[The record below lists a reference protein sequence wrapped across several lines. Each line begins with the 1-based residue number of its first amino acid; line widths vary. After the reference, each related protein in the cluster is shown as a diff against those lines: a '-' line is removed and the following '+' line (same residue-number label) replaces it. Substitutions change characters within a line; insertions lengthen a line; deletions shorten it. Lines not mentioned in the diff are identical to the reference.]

1 MSYPFKLN
9 GYIYSPKTKAG
20 FLRMKRMGIPRPL
33 FSIQDR
39 LQKVLFARYK
49 VLIRKLLKDLKKQLV
64 QNNITLDSAPEDD
77 SLEALMK
84 FFEEEGKKLAE
95 ENEKMIGRINLNT
108 IANTLETQWLQ
119 EEQPEETGQFVQT
132 VENIFKTEQEDYLG
146 RLFEDADDKTR
157 KLIISYSI
165 DKEKFFEQNLENIRR
180 LYLNNS
186 LERIK
191 GEEDY
196 IKRKILG
203 RIIDYA
209 EGRSDKLKLDDLSK
223 EAYETGQN
231 ITRLFARD
239 QMQRFNKACTLSTFQ
254 NAGVTKVKWVTSND
268 GRVRKSHRELNGKIF
283 DVRDLPPEVD
293 DYNCRCGLIP
303 VEWSDN

>member
-39 LQKVLFARYK
+39 LQRVLFARYK

-268 GRVRKSHRELNGKIF
+268 GRVRKSHKELNGKIF
-283 DVRDLPPEVD
+283 DVRNLPPEVD
-293 DYNCRCGLIP
+293 DYNCRCGLVP
-303 VEWSDN
+303 VEWADD

>member
-39 LQKVLFARYK
+39 LQRVLFVRYK

-119 EEQPEETGQFVQT
+119 EEHPEETGQFVQT

-209 EGRSDKLKLDDLSK
+209 EGRSDKLKLDDVSK

-268 GRVRKSHRELNGKIF
+268 GRVRKSHKELNGKIF
-283 DVRDLPPEVD
+283 DVRNLPPEVD
-293 DYNCRCGLIP
+293 DYNCRCGLVP
-303 VEWSDN
+303 VEWSSD

>member
-39 LQKVLFARYK
+39 LQRVLFARYK

-223 EAYETGQN
+223 EAYETGLN
-231 ITRLFARD
+231 VTRLFARD

-268 GRVRKSHRELNGKIF
+268 GRVRKSHKELNGKIF
-283 DVRDLPPEVD
+283 DVRNLPPEVD
-293 DYNCRCGLIP
+293 DYNCRCGLVP
-303 VEWSDN
+303 VEWSSD

>member
-20 FLRMKRMGIPRPL
+20 FIRMKRMGIPRPL
-33 FSIQDR
+33 FSIQDQ
-39 LQKVLFARYK
+39 LQKTLYTKYR
-49 VLIRKLLKDLKKQLV
+49 VLIRKLLKDLKRQLV

-77 SLEALMK
+77 SLEALLK
-84 FFEEEGKKLAE
+84 FFEEEGKRLAE

-108 IANTLETQWLQ
+108 VANTLETEWLQ
-119 EEQPEETGQFVQT
+119 EEPAEETGQFVQKI
-132 VENIFKTEQEDYLG
+132 ENLFKKEQEDYLG
-146 RLFEDADDKTR
+146 RLFDDADDRTR
-157 KLIISYSI
+157 KLLISYSI
-165 DKEKFFEQNLENIRR
+165 DKEKFFEQNLDNVRQ

-191 GEEDY
+191 GEENY

-203 RIIDYA
+203 KITDYA
-209 EGRSDKLKLDDLSK
+209 EGRSDELKLDTLTKWAFEQGDHL
-223 EAYETGQN
+223 
-231 ITRLFARD
+231 TRLFARD

-254 NAGVTKVKWVTSND
+254 NAGVTKVKWVTAND

-303 VEWSDN
+303 VEWSDE